1 MLTNDLTL
9 QSTFAM
15 GSPSYLLPRS
25 DLAELSPAHNQ
36 ALDRLESQFHLS
48 TEKLQDC
55 LKQFLWEYEKGL
67 GEYHTEET
75 KGTFM

>member
-1 MLTNDLTL
+1 MLYPQPD
-9 QSTFAM
+9 FDM
-15 GSPSYLLPRS
+15 VSPSYLLPRS
-25 DLAELSPAHNQ
+25 ELAELTPAHSE
-36 ALDRLESQFHLS
+36 ALDRIENQFHLS